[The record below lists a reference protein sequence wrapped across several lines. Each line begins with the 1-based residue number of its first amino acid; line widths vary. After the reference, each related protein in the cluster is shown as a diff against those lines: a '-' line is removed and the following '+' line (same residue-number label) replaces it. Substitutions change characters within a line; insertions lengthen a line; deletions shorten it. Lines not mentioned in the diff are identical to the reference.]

1 MIKRLLLVFVLFFGF
16 SSIVFSSEGN
26 DFEQLKKHAEQGDIN
41 AQCELGS
48 VYYIGK
54 GIPQNNAEAL
64 KWYKK
69 AAEKGHPVA
78 QFGLGVMY
86 SEGEGVP
93 RDYIEGYAWLSL
105 ASAKGIDDAKQ
116 QLSLVGPKMTPEQ
129 KAEAQKKAAALSEE
143 ISRSLLRSARVGE
156 GGNFGK

>member
-1 MIKRLLLVFVLFFGF
+1 MIKRLLLVLILFLGF
-16 SSIVFSSEGN
+16 SVIAVASEDN
-26 DFEQLKKHAEQGDIN
+26 DFKQLKKRAEQGDIN
-41 AQCELGS
+41 AQCDLAS
-48 VYYIGK
+48 MYYIGK

-93 RDYIEGYAWLSL
+93 RNYIEGYAWLSL
-105 ASAKGIDDAKQ
+105 ASAKEIDDAKQ

-129 KAEAQKKAAALSEE
+129 KAEAQKKAAVLSEK

-156 GGNFGK
+156 GGNPGK